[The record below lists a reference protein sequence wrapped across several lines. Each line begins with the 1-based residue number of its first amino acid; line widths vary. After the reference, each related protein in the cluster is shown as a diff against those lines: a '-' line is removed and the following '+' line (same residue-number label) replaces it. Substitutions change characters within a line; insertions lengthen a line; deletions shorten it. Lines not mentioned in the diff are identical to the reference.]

1 MLGLRVFI
9 IGGNITESSSDFDW
23 REFGKKVGILIGNS
37 EHKAVLCSSH
47 NSSLDYHVLM
57 GISESSNSSKEQK
70 VIVHHPESPCISD
83 SWHNLVNELNISE
96 PEYNSYESVKFIDEK
111 TCDVLDQD
119 LMQRA
124 YLLCQLQALNE
135 SDVMVIVGG
144 KIDGSAI
151 MTISL
156 AIKKNMLILPLPFFG
171 GAARYAFDREARKLI
186 EIFGQRVIE
195 KFKNPSRLEE
205 VFLPM
210 IDKIYDLGKEKKRL
224 KVFISYAWSR
234 AELADFIEALLRR
247 RNDIEIFR
255 DEMDIKV
262 GKNISKT
269 IDHEIIKGCDI
280 FIALWCSDYV
290 QSPYCYD
297 EVDLWIKNRNHEN
310 LYILLLD
317 NTRPVWP
324 SLRNVKDSQKFSSR
338 TLEGYDQETEKVSR
352 EKFNLALFSIL
363 KEHVSL

>member
-9 IGGNITESSSDFDW
+9 VGGEVDESPSDFDW
-23 REFGKKVGILIGNS
+23 REFGRRIGLLIGKS
-37 EHKAVLCSSH
+37 EHKAVLCSYH
-47 NSSLDYHVLM
+47 DSSLDYHVLT
-57 GISESSNSSKEQK
+57 GISESNSLTKKQK
-70 VIVHHPESPCISD
+70 VIVHHPESPFISD
-83 SWHNLVNELNISE
+83 SWHKLVSKLNILE
-96 PEYNSYESVKFIDEK
+96 PEYNSYESIKFIDEVAGK
-111 TCDVLDQD
+111 ILDRD

-124 YLLCQLQALNE
+124 YLLSQLQALNE
-135 SDVMVIVGG
+135 SDAMVVVGG

-156 AIKKNMLILPLPFFG
+156 AIKKDMPILPLPFFG
-171 GAARYAFDREARKLI
+171 GAARYAFDRQSRKLI
-186 EIFGQRVIE
+186 EVFGRQVIE
-195 KFKNPSRLEE
+195 KFKNPSQLEA

-210 IDKIYDLGKEKKRL
+210 IDKIYDLGKKKKRL

-247 RNDIEIFR
+247 RNDVEIFR
-255 DEMDIKV
+255 DEMDIRV
-262 GKNISKT
+262 GKNISRT
-269 IDHEIIKGCDI
+269 IDYEIINGCDI

-297 EVDLWIKNRNHEN
+297 EVDLWVKNRHDEN

-324 SLRNVKDSQKFSSR
+324 SLRDSKDSQKFSSR
-338 TLEGYDQETEKVSR
+338 TLEGYDQKTEKISR
-352 EKFNLALFSIL
+352 EKVNLALFSIL
-363 KEHVSL
+363 KEHINL

>member
-9 IGGNITESSSDFDW
+9 IGGEVLNSPNDFDW
-23 REFGKKVGILIGNS
+23 REFGRRVGVLIGQS

-47 NSSLDYHVLM
+47 DSSLDYYVLT
-57 GISESSNSSKEQK
+57 GISESNGLSKKQK
-70 VIVHHPESPCISD
+70 VIIHHPESPYISD
-83 SWHNLVNELNISE
+83 SWYNLASKLNILE
-96 PEYNSYESVKFIDEK
+96 PEYNSYEVVKFIDEK
-111 TCDVLDQD
+111 TGKILDRD

-144 KIDGSAI
+144 KLDGSAI

-156 AIKKNMLILPLPFFG
+156 AIRKNLPILPLPFFG
-171 GAARYAFDREARKLI
+171 GAARYAFERESRKLI
-186 EIFGQRVIE
+186 ELFGRQAIE
-195 KFKNPSRLEE
+195 KFKNPSKLED

-210 IDKIYDLGKEKKRL
+210 IGKIYDLGKEKKRL

-234 AELADFIEALLRR
+234 AEFADFIEALLRR

-262 GKNISKT
+262 GKNINKT

-297 EVDLWIKNRNHEN
+297 EVDLWVKNRNHDN

-324 SLRNVKDSQKFSSR
+324 SLRDAKDSQKFSSR
-338 TLEGYDQETEKVSR
+338 TLEGYDQKSEKVSR
-352 EKFNLALFSIL
+352 EKVNLALFSIL
-363 KEHVSL
+363 KEHISI